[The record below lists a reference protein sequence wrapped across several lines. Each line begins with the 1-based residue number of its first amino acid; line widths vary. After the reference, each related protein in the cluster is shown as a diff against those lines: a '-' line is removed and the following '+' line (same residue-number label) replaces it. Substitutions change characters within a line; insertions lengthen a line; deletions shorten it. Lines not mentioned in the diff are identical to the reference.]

1 MLFYSRRIPDNIS
14 MTEQYESNKS
24 LTQTKLSGFAKYA
37 WFAVAYN
44 LVVILWGVFLR
55 ASYSGDGC
63 GQHWI
68 TCHGEAIP
76 SAPELKTLIE
86 FSHRVTSALAGLVV
100 LVLVV
105 WAFRKFDKGTA
116 VRRAALLSLFFI
128 IVEGAIGGGLVLTG
142 NTAANWTPSRPY
154 WAAGHLINTFILIG
168 FLALTA
174 WYASGARNFIPKV
187 SGKVWLLLG
196 LGVTAIFMTGITGSM
211 AALTGMLFPSESL
224 AEGIAKDFD
233 PDSHI
238 LLRLRIIHPILSIFT
253 AVFLIFVSD
262 AIRKATGGDK
272 QVGKWANILSILVI
286 IQIFFGGATLLML
299 APIVMQLGHLL
310 LADLV
315 WISFVLMGASVF
327 SVSRTD
333 HA

>member
-1 MLFYSRRIPDNIS
+1 
-14 MTEQYESNKS
+14 MTEQFESNKS
-24 LTQTKLSGFAKYA
+24 LGQTKLSGFAKYA

-100 LVLVV
+100 LVLVI
-105 WAFRKFDKGTA
+105 WAFRKFDKRSA
-116 VRRAALLSLFFI
+116 VRRAAFLSLFFI

-142 NTAANWTPSRPY
+142 NTADNWTPWRPH

-174 WYASGARNFIPKV
+174 WYASGARSFIPKAPR
-187 SGKVWLLLG
+187 KVWLLLG
-196 LGVTAIFMTGITGSM
+196 FGVAAIFITGISGSM
-211 AALTGMLFPSESL
+211 AALTGMLFPSESI
-224 AEGIAKDFD
+224 AEGIRKDFD

-238 LLRLRIIHPILSIFT
+238 LLRLRILHPILSIFT
-253 AVFLIFVSD
+253 AVFLVFISD
-262 AIRKATGGDK
+262 AIRKATGGDAA
-272 QVGKWANILSILVI
+272 VGKWANILSILVI
-286 IQIFFGGATLLML
+286 IQVFFGGATLLML

-327 SVSRTD
+327 AAPRGD
-333 HA
+333 HL